1 MQVVAGKVH
10 GAQPELPQRCGR
22 DVKPS
27 VRGQPLAPADPAP
40 GEIVRNLT
48 ESHTFLRHGSYHGC
62 APSGDRIPLPT
73 AKNLPEALSQTLPLG
88 EALNF
93 SALQMHSGS
102 QPSSSEM
109 LRSITHQEAAIL
121 PPLPTLP
128 LVSVSLHSCLFG
140 PPSAAG
146 EE

>member
-1 MQVVAGKVH
+1 MR
-10 GAQPELPQRCGR
+10 GAQPELSERCGS

-27 VRGQPLAPADPAP
+27 VQGQPLAPADPARSGRGGDQQCDGVSNLP
-40 GEIVRNLT
+40 LTQLISWLCTVRGP
-48 ESHTFLRHGSYHGC
+48 H
-62 APSGDRIPLPT
+62 PSSDSQKPSE
-73 AKNLPEALSQTLPLG
+73 NLPEALSQTLPLG
-88 EALNF
+88 AALNL

-128 LVSVSLHSCLFG
+128 LVSVSPHSCLFG